1 MTEMVDVIR
10 GEERLMWISDA
21 AVAGGNVKKHEI
33 SRHISDLQ
41 KARRRS
47 QQGQAAA
54 AATVGELR
62 AMGIRVVKHG

>member
-1 MTEMVDVIR
+1 MTEMVEVIR

-21 AVAGGNVKKHEI
+21 AVAGGNVRKHEI

-41 KARRRS
+41 KARRRP
-47 QQGQAAA
+47 QQKQAV
-54 AATVGELR
+54 ATVGELR